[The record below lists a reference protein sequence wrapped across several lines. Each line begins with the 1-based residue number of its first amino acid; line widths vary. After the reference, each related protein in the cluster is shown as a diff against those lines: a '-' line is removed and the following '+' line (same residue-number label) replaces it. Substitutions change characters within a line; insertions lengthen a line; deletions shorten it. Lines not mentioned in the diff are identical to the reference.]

1 MKRFRLV
8 NSSRTKIDEV
18 DEAISQMKPKYK
30 TREYINLN
38 TKNVCRPVAGGG
50 AGGARAPPEIFR
62 LELNSST
69 KVEFFY

>member
-38 TKNVCRPVAGGG
+38 TTNV
-50 AGGARAPPEIFR
+50 
-62 LELNSST
+62 
-69 KVEFFY
+69 